1 MKSGSNRNYNVFF
14 NTHTVSGIV
23 ISIGLFICFFA
34 GAFALFL
41 DNINYW
47 EANKKRTAYATD
59 VDYERVLS
67 VVEDEGYHLGG
78 RNILVRYRNEL
89 KPYIQVRSQALKVE
103 KDSLSNTHTSEMDA
117 IAMGPIFI
125 KIDPDNYQITAKEF
139 KAGTH
144 HLGTFFYHLHY
155 FQPIIPVYGIYIAG
169 LVSLFFL
176 FAILTGVIVHWKK
189 IWTNFFTFRLK
200 ATIKNLWTD
209 AHTALGVIGLP
220 FQFMYAVTGA
230 FYGLSILIL
239 LPSVMILFDGDR
251 DKLIGYVA
259 PAFKTYEKHN
269 KHLEH
274 RANINELVNKTKEK
288 AGDEGFES
296 VSVNISNY
304 QDQNAH
310 LTVNIGID
318 AEKQFYRNAHTIYRL
333 SDGEIVAEK
342 KLGENTYQDNV
353 LTTMGKLHFASYG
366 GYFIRAVYFILALI
380 TCFVILSGVMIWLT
394 AREKKMYEHRKKFNR
409 NVGAIYLGAS
419 LGMYPAFAL
428 FFCMTKTFPV
438 DMADR
443 FSTMTTIFF
452 GFWLGCIAYA
462 FMIKN
467 AFKVNKHAMILAG
480 IMGLLIPILNG
491 LQSGLWFWKSLPN
504 GYIDSFFIDVAWL
517 VMGTVTL
524 LSANKF
530 KPVTKVKQSVESG
543 KVNVDQ
549 GQLSHEESTKEPIL
563 VTNQSNRLKFPLS

>member
-1 MKSGSNRNYNVFF
+1 MKSGSNRNYNIFF

-23 ISIGLFICFFA
+23 ISVGLFICFFA

-41 DNINYW
+41 ENINYW
-47 EANKKRTAYATD
+47 EANKKRTAYPTD
-59 VDYERVLS
+59 VDYEQVLS
-67 VVEDEGYHLGG
+67 IVEDEGYHLYG
-78 RNILVRYRNEL
+78 RNFFIGFRNDVE
-89 KPYIQVRSQALKVE
+89 PYIQVRSQALNVE
-103 KDSLSNTHTSEMDA
+103 KDSLSNSHTSEMDS
-117 IAMGPIFI
+117 IAMGPIFL
-125 KIDPDNYQITAKEF
+125 KMDPDDYQITAKEF

-144 HLGTFFYHLHY
+144 HLGTFFYRLHY
-155 FQPIIPVYGIYIAG
+155 FQPIVPVYGIYIAG

-176 FAILTGVIVHWKK
+176 FAILTGIIVHWKK

-239 LPSVMILFDGDR
+239 LPSVMLLFDGDR
-251 DKLIGYVA
+251 DKLIGHIA
-259 PAFKTYEKHN
+259 PAFKVYEKHD

-274 RANINELVNKTKEK
+274 RANINELVKKTIGK
-288 AGDEGFES
+288 AGDKSFEF

-304 QDQNAH
+304 QDQNSH

-318 AEKQFYRNAHTIYRL
+318 TKKEFYSRAHTVYRL
-333 SDGEIVAEK
+333 SDGEMVTEK
-342 KLGENTYQDNV
+342 KLEENSYQDSV
-353 LTTMGKLHFASYG
+353 LSTMGNLHFAHYG
-366 GYFIRAVYFILALI
+366 GYFIKAVYFILALI

-394 AREKKMYEHRKKFNR
+394 AREKKMYEHRMKFNR

-428 FFCMTKTFPV
+428 FFCLTKTFPL

-452 GFWLGCIAYA
+452 CFWLGYIVYA
-462 FMIKN
+462 SVIKN
-467 AFKVNKHAMILAG
+467 TFKINKHAMVLAG
-480 IMGLLIPILNG
+480 ILGLLIPVLNG
-491 LQSGLWFWKSLPN
+491 LQSGLWFWKSLPI

-517 VMGTVTL
+517 VMGIITL

-530 KPVTKVKQSVESG
+530 RPVTKVRQKNENR
-543 KVNVDQ
+543 KVKVGQTLVSDQ
-549 GQLSHEESTKEPIL
+549 EPQKEPIL
-563 VTNQSNRLKFPLS
+563 ATNQGNRLKFPLN